1 MRKLLAIWA
10 AKLSAVA
17 GRMIGKKS
25 SSTPGDIALK
35 ICPDIIKILSKNI
48 TKGIIVTCG
57 TNGKTTTN
65 NLLNTALLKCGYKT
79 VCNNLGANMVNGIAT
94 AFAMASSITGKLE
107 ADYAVLE
114 IDEASA
120 RRVFAHLTPDYM
132 VITNLFRDQL
142 DRYGE
147 IDITVDLL
155 NEAINMAGGVKLI
168 LNGDDPLTVQFG
180 EGRDAKYFGISEQV
194 LPQID
199 ETKEGQFC
207 AKCGHEQE
215 YNFFHYSQLGDYYC
229 PNCGNKRPDI
239 DFDATNVDLSG
250 SMKFTVNKN
259 VKIDV
264 NYRGFYNIY
273 NILAVYSALSVMG
286 IDTSGFNG
294 MLADYKPQIGRME
307 LIDLGKPVILN
318 LAKNPAGFNQAIQ
331 TVMLDKRKK
340 DVIVAINDLAN
351 DGRDVSWLWDVDFD
365 KLSDENLNTLTTT
378 GIRLYDISLRFK
390 YADVKVDNITRSMKK
405 AIKRCL
411 ETDAEVCYILVN
423 YTALFSTQTTMLEI
437 QKELKTGGNEDG
449 K

>member
-1 MRKLLAIWA
+1 MRKLLAVWA

-17 GRMIGKKS
+17 GRLIGKKS
-25 SSTPGDIALK
+25 SSSPGVIALK
-35 ICPDIIKILSKNI
+35 ICPNLIEQLSKNI
-48 TKGIIVTCG
+48 KQGVIVTCG

-65 NLLNTALLKCGYKT
+65 NLLNTALLKCGYTT
-79 VCNNLGANMVNGIAT
+79 VCNNLGANMVGGIAT
-94 AFAMASSITGKLE
+94 AFALAADLKGGLE
-107 ADYAVLE
+107 ADWAVLE
-114 IDEASA
+114 VDEASA
-120 RRVFAHLTPDYM
+120 RRVFAHIKPNYM

-155 NEAINMAGGVKLI
+155 NEAIDMADGVKLI
-168 LNGDDPLTVQFG
+168 LNGDDPLTAQFG

-207 AKCGHEQE
+207 VKCGHEMK
-215 YNFFHYSQLGDYYC
+215 YNYFHYSQLGDYYC
-229 PNCGNKRPDI
+229 ENCGNKRPNI
-239 DFDATNVDLSG
+239 DFDATDIDLSG
-250 SMKFTVNKN
+250 SMKFTVNKS

-273 NILAVYSALSVMG
+273 NILAVYSALSVMNVKT
-286 IDTSGFNG
+286 DGFNA
-294 MLADYKPQIGRME
+294 MLSDYKPQIGRME

-340 DVIVAINDLAN
+340 DIIVAINDLAN
-351 DGRDVSWLWDVDFD
+351 DGRDVSWLWDVDFN
-365 KLSDENLNTLTTT
+365 KLNDENLNTLTTT

-390 YADVKVDNITRSMKK
+390 YADVKVDYITRNMKQ
-405 AIKRCL
+405 AITRCL
-411 ETDAEVCYILVN
+411 STDAEVCYVLVN
-423 YTALFSTQTTMLEI
+423 YTALYPTQTTMLEI
-437 QKELKTGGNEDG
+437 KKELGGRKDD
-449 K
+449 